1 MSDADS
7 ERLRRLEARVDAL
20 SATVKT
26 ALTTLVIRGLLTQA
40 AVKQILDDAEQAMAD
55 AEKQAGGAEELAG
68 IERDLPAYRRAAM
81 GPPPDPDDH
90 DH

>member
-1 MSDADS
+1 MSDSDS
-7 ERLRRLEARVDAL
+7 DRLRRLEARIDAL

-26 ALTTLVIRGLLTQA
+26 TLTTLVMRGLLTQA

-55 AEKQAGGAEELAG
+55 AEKQAGGAAELAG
-68 IERDLPAYRRAAM
+68 IEQDLPAYRRAAM
-81 GPPPDPDDH
+81 GPPPDPDEH